1 MTTLSRFTNLAAA
14 LAAASLLA
22 ACSEPAT
29 DVNTAEP
36 AKTQT
41 EEAQQTLKLTEVNP
55 RLGEYIKTLSSDEFQ
70 GRAPATKGEEL
81 TVAYLEDNF
90 RRIGLKAIDGD
101 SYKQPVSLV
110 QIDPKEVSA
119 MALSGDNVP
128 AQFAYRDE
136 MTAWTKQ
143 VTEQVEVKDSD
154 MVFVG
159 YGIVAPEYGWND
171 YEGIDMEGK
180 TAVILVNDPDFGA
193 EALDRII
200 DYISRDHPSPDW
212 DTAMRELITTFPQ
225 LGFEEERDWRSLAE
239 GSFRAG
245 PDNQL
250 HIDWDPAIADTL
262 GQDEHGFDLWALF
275 RALKPRPVLAFRG
288 ANADALAPETFARMV
303 EIMPE
308 MTAVTVDN
316 RAHTPTLRE
325 PIARSAI
332 VTFLDQVDGY

>member
-1 MTTLSRFTNLAAA
+1 M
-14 LAAASLLA
+14 SLLA
-22 ACSEPAT
+22 HSDQNGFIERQITMADGLRLYLRDYGDPLSKRSTVVCLTGLTRNSRDYHDLATELSAHHRVICPDYIGRGLSDRADKSARYEPRNMLGDILAMT
-29 DVNTAEP
+29 TALNLHDCVFIGTSLGGFLTMGLAVISP
-36 AKTQT
+36 
-41 EEAQQTLKLTEVNP
+41 TL
-55 RLGEYIKTLSSDEFQ
+55 
-70 GRAPATKGEEL
+70 
-81 TVAYLEDNF
+81 
-90 RRIGLKAIDGD
+90 LKAAVLND
-101 SYKQPVSLV
+101 
-110 QIDPKEVSA
+110 
-119 MALSGDNVP
+119 
-128 AQFAYRDE
+128 
-136 MTAWTKQ
+136 
-143 VTEQVEVKDSD
+143 
-154 MVFVG
+154 VG
-159 YGIVAPEYGWND
+159 
-171 YEGIDMEGK
+171 
-180 TAVILVNDPDFGA
+180 PDFGA

-200 DYISRDHPSPDW
+200 DYVSWDHPSPDW

-250 HIDWDPAIADTL
+250 HIDWDPAIAETL

-288 ANADALAPETFARMV
+288 ANSDALAPETFARMV

-308 MTAVTVDN
+308 MTAVTVEN